1 VLESS
6 NGGAA
11 DAGKPELV
19 AIVPSLVAA
28 QLAHTVQDPKGDT
41 MTRDENAN
49 GMPSDQST
57 ARLWLRDPLAVH
69 LGAGTDPNAAA
80 RGIVIDRATGT
91 IVELVPEGGEPAG
104 GADSVDEVVD
114 ASAHVITPGL
124 INTHHHFY
132 QTLTR
137 AWAPVADLPLFG
149 WLQNLYPVWARLTP
163 RALELATTVAMAELL
178 ESGCTT
184 AADHHYLFPTGM
196 DDAIDIQVEVV
207 RALGMRA
214 MLTRGSMSLGEKD
227 GGLPPQQTV
236 QDAEAILAD
245 SRRLV
250 EEYHERGAGAQVQIA
265 FAPCSPFSVTT
276 ELMRESAVLAEELE
290 VRLHTHLAET
300 IDEEDFCR
308 ERFGMRTVDYLE
320 SVGWLGDRAW
330 LAHGVHFDD
339 EEIGR
344 LGAAGA
350 SVAHCPTS
358 NMRLASGIARA
369 VELEDAGVNV
379 GLGVDGSA
387 SNDASNLIREVRQ
400 ALYVQRLR
408 YGAEA
413 VTCDR
418 VLDWATKGS
427 AAALGRDDIGTIKVG
442 RQADLAMFRLDGLA
456 FSGSHD
462 PIPALVLCGAEKAD
476 RVMVGGKWRVID
488 GHAIGADGVALDKE
502 ALIAAH
508 QEEARRL
515 VAG

>member
-1 VLESS
+1 MTTGIESP
-6 NGGAA
+6 AA
-11 DAGKPELV
+11 KTTAPAASTRTVSTPAG
-19 AIVPSLVAA
+19 S
-28 QLAHTVQDPKGDT
+28 T
-41 MTRDENAN
+41 M
-49 GMPSDQST
+49 
-57 ARLWLRDPLAVH
+57 WLRNPMAVH
-69 LGAGTDPNAAA
+69 LG
-80 RGIVIDRATGT
+80 RGIDPTQASGGIVVDTTSGT
-91 IVELVPEGGEPAG
+91 IVEIVPAGGEPNG
-104 GADSVDEVVD
+104 GVQSVAEVVD

-149 WLQNLYPVWARLTP
+149 WLTNLYPVWARLTP
-163 RALELATTVAMAELL
+163 KALELATTVAMAELL

-196 DDAIDIQVEVV
+196 DDAIDIQVDVT
-207 RALGMRA
+207 RKLGMRA

-236 QDAEAILAD
+236 QDADVILAD

-250 EEYHERGAGAQVQIA
+250 DAYHERGAGAQIQIG

-276 ELMRESAVLAEELE
+276 ELMRDSAILAEELD

-300 IDEEDFCR
+300 LDEEEFCR
-308 ERFGMRTVDYLE
+308 ERFGLRTVDYLE
-320 SVGWLGDRAW
+320 SVGWLNDRTW

-339 EEIGR
+339 EEITR
-344 LGAAGA
+344 LGAAGV

-369 VELEDAGVNV
+369 VELENAGVNV

-400 ALYVQRLR
+400 SLYIQRLR
-408 YGAEA
+408 YGSED
-413 VTCDR
+413 VTCGR
-418 VLDWATKGS
+418 VIDWATQGS
-427 AAALGRDDIGTIKVG
+427 AAALGRDDIGRIEVG
-442 RQADLAMFRLDGLA
+442 KQADLAMFRLDGLA

-476 RVMVGGKWRVID
+476 RVMIAGQWRVLD
-488 GHAIGADGVALDKE
+488 GNAIGVDGVQLDKE

-508 QEEARRL
+508 QEEARKL